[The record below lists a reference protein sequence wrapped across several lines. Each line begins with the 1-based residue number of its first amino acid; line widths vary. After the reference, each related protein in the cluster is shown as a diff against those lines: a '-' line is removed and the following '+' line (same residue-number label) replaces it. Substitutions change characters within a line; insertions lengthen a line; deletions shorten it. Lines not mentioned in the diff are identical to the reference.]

1 LPTPTRSVLHD
12 LVIEAGESGCLLIV
26 EAQDGS
32 MSADTW
38 HVSPEDA
45 KRAASEWFGA
55 GRDAWMTD

>member
-45 KRAASEWFGA
+45 KR
-55 GRDAWMTD
+55 DAWMTD